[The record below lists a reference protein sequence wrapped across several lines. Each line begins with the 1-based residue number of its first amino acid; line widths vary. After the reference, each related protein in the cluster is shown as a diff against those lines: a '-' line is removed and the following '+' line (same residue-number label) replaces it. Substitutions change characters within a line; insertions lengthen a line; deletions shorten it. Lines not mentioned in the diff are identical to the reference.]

1 MTTILELPNELL
13 LFVAESL
20 PLSNVRDLRLACKR
34 FHHILKRI
42 NRRRVVLYDIE
53 HLPHL
58 EDVLDSLGDKYT
70 NALYVSIRVL
80 PDPYHQRAI
89 MRDRSADDRMISA
102 CKIVA
107 ASVLP
112 PVSTA
117 SPSSPSSPSPP
128 HQHQHNPGRAKSIYD
143 ILAKAPELH
152 YFSLSLLP
160 FSDVNI
166 SFVPP
171 FDLSSS
177 APLSSLTHLSI
188 VNFRISQSFLA
199 AFPRVVQ
206 VTLALVLEPE
216 ENAQMQ
222 LQYTPR
228 DLVSFTSTAP
238 RSIERFT
245 VTVTNITPDL
255 VQVVAERLPRLTHL
269 SFVWYPETDVA
280 HGGVEITDASQ
291 NIVSVSSGLSYFP
304 VVRIFA
310 PLFPSAQLGSRSPLA
325 RHGADLDKLHC
336 CHHFDIDRLVHL
348 DPLLNSAPTLCFHP
362 C

>member
-20 PLSNVRDLRLACKR
+20 PLSNVRDLRLTCKR

-42 NRRRVVLYDIE
+42 NRRRVVVYDIE
-53 HLPHL
+53 HLVHL

-70 NALYVSIRVL
+70 NALYVSIRLL
-80 PDPYHQRAI
+80 PLSLCQRAI
-89 MRDRSADDRMISA
+89 VLDRRADSRMISA

-117 SPSSPSSPSPP
+117 SPSSPSPPPSQQQQQQQLDPRRR
-128 HQHQHNPGRAKSIYD
+128 RAKSMYD
-143 ILAKAPELH
+143 ILAKAPSLH
-152 YFSLSLLP
+152 YVSLSLLP

-171 FDLSSS
+171 FDLAST
-177 APLSSLTHLSI
+177 APLSSITHLSI

-199 AFPRVVQ
+199 AFPCVVQ

-228 DLVSFTSTAP
+228 DIISFISTASP
-238 RSIERFT
+238 TIQRFT
-245 VTVTNITPDL
+245 VTVTNATPDL
-255 VQVVAERLPRLTHL
+255 VQVVAERFPSLTHL

-291 NIVSVSSGLSYFP
+291 ILVSVFSSS
-304 VVRIFA
+304 
-310 PLFPSAQLGSRSPLA
+310 SRCSPL
-325 RHGADLDKLHC
+325 R
-336 CHHFDIDRLVHL
+336 
-348 DPLLNSAPTLCFHP
+348 S
-362 C
+362 

>member
-20 PLSNVRDLRLACKR
+20 PLSNVRHLRLTCKR

-53 HLPHL
+53 HLLHL

-70 NALYVSIRVL
+70 NALYVSIRLL
-80 PDPYHQRAI
+80 PDPYHQLAI
-89 MRDRSADDRMISA
+89 LLDRSADYRTSSA

-112 PVSTA
+112 LVPTA
-117 SPSSPSSPSPP
+117 SPSSSSPTHHARS
-128 HQHQHNPGRAKSIYD
+128 KSIYD

-166 SFVPP
+166 SFIPP

-177 APLSSLTHLSI
+177 PPLSAITHLSI

-222 LQYTPR
+222 LQYNPR
-228 DLVSFTSTAP
+228 DLISFTSTAP

-245 VTVTNITPDL
+245 ATVTNITPDL
-255 VQVVAERLPRLTHL
+255 VQVVAERWPRLTHL

-291 NIVSVSSGLSYFP
+291 NLVSVSSRLPYIP
-304 VVRIFA
+304 LVVRVFP
-310 PLFPSAQLGSRSPLA
+310 PLFPVCAAS
-325 RHGADLDKLHC
+325 LH
-336 CHHFDIDRLVHL
+336 DTT
-348 DPLLNSAPTLCFHP
+348 SAPCRHRPRHRPRHQDNIDSNPTLRFHL